1 MANKVIIGILV
12 FLVVISGGFGYYL
25 YGLNQ
30 QVDSLSGQLVAL
42 QAEQASRIDAVND
55 ELAAFRGETLTGV
68 DNLKGEI
75 DETLTRIAGLGDEIG
90 RTTDRVNT
98 LEEEMEGSIA
108 EIGNLKNEAGET
120 LSRIGSLENEVSPVM
135 DASEV
140 YQRVSQA
147 TVRISNGESTIGSGF
162 IFDNESHVVTA
173 HHVIEN
179 LTSIYIIFPDGRVS
193 KATLVGSSAPS
204 DVAVL
209 TLQDT
214 PIVEALTLAD
224 SDQVNVGQP
233 AVAIGNPFDL
243 PGTMTAGIVSQ
254 TGRFAEIESDSQVRW
269 IANLIQ
275 FDAPANSGN
284 SGCPLFN
291 SAGEVI
297 GMVIARINPSEG
309 DGIYYAVSSNK
320 IKRVANSIIAKGF
333 FDYPWLGVN
342 IADITPQI
350 VQDMSLETTNGAL
363 VVGILSNSPAKAS
376 GIEADDI
383 IVAIDGVMI
392 RNIADLTS
400 YLGEHKNPEDLAT
413 LELIRGATKMELTT
427 EIGSRPS

>member
-1 MANKVIIGILV
+1 
-12 FLVVISGGFGYYL
+12 
-25 YGLNQ
+25 
-30 QVDSLSGQLVAL
+30 
-42 QAEQASRIDAVND
+42 
-55 ELAAFRGETLTGV
+55 
-68 DNLKGEI
+68 
-75 DETLTRIAGLGDEIG
+75 
-90 RTTDRVNT
+90 TTDRVNT
-98 LEEEMEGSIA
+98 LEKELEGSIA
-108 EIGNLKNEAGET
+108 DIGTLKNEAGET
-120 LSRIGSLENEVSPVM
+120 LSRISSLENEVSSVM
-135 DASEV
+135 GASEV

-162 IFDNESHVVTA
+162 IFDDESRVVTT

-179 LTSIYIIFPDGRVS
+179 LTSIYVIFPYGIVS
-193 KATLVGSSAPS
+193 KVTLDGSSALS

-214 PIVEALTLAD
+214 PMVEALTLAD
-224 SDQVNVGQP
+224 SDQVNIGRP

-254 TGRFAEIESDSQVRW
+254 TSRFVEIESDSQVRW

-297 GMVIARINPSEG
+297 GMVIARINPGEG

-363 VVGILSNSPAKAS
+363 VVGILNNSPAKAS

-400 YLGEHKNPEDLAT
+400 YLGEHKNPDESAT
-413 LELIRGATKMELTT
+413 LELIRGATKIELTL

>member
-1 MANKVIIGILV
+1 M
-12 FLVVISGGFGYYL
+12 
-25 YGLNQ
+25 
-30 QVDSLSGQLVAL
+30 
-42 QAEQASRIDAVND
+42 
-55 ELAAFRGETLTGV
+55 
-68 DNLKGEI
+68 
-75 DETLTRIAGLGDEIG
+75 
-90 RTTDRVNT
+90 
-98 LEEEMEGSIA
+98 EEELEGSIA

-120 LSRIGSLENEVSPVM
+120 LSRIGSLESEVSPVM
-135 DASEV
+135 NASEV
-140 YQRVSQA
+140 YQQVNQS

-162 IFDNESHVVTA
+162 IFDDESRVVTA

-193 KATLVGSSAPS
+193 KATLVGSSAIS

-214 PIVEALTLAD
+214 LITEALTMAD

-254 TGRFAEIESDSQVRW
+254 TGRFTEIESGSQVRW

-291 SAGEVI
+291 SEGEVI
-297 GMVIARINPSEG
+297 GMVIARINPFEG

-320 IKRVANSIIAKGF
+320 IKRVANSIIAQGF
-333 FDYPWLGVN
+333 FEYPWLGIN
-342 IADITPQI
+342 IANITPQI
-350 VQDMSLETTNGAL
+350 AQGMSLETTNGAL
-363 VVGILSNSPAKAS
+363 VTGVFSNSPARTS
-376 GIEADDI
+376 GVVADDI

-392 RNIADLTS
+392 NDIADLTS
-400 YLGEHKNPEDLAT
+400 YLGEHKNPHEAAT
-413 LELIRGATKMELTT
+413 LELIRGNTKIELTL
-427 EIGSRPS
+427 EIGSRP

>member
-12 FLVVISGGFGYYL
+12 FLVIISGGFGYYF

-55 ELAAFRGETLTGV
+55 ELAAFRGETLTSV
-68 DNLKGEI
+68 DNLKGGI

-98 LEEEMEGSIA
+98 LEEELEGSIA
-108 EIGNLKNEAGET
+108 EIGNLKSEAGET
-120 LSRIGSLENEVSPVM
+120 LSRIGSLENKVSPVM
-135 DASEV
+135 NASEV
-140 YQRVSQA
+140 YQQVNQS

-162 IFDNESHVVTA
+162 IFDDESRVVTA

-179 LTSIYIIFPDGRVS
+179 LTSIYVIFPDGRVS
-193 KATLVGSSAPS
+193 KATLVGSSATS

-209 TLQDT
+209 ALQDT
-214 PIVEALTLAD
+214 LITEALTLAD
-224 SDQVNVGQP
+224 SDQVTVGQP

-243 PGTMTAGIVSQ
+243 PGTVTAGIVSQ
-254 TGRFAEIESDSQVRW
+254 MGRFTKIESDSQVRW
-269 IANLIQ
+269 VANLIQ
-275 FDAPANSGN
+275 FDAPANPGN

-291 SAGEVI
+291 SEGEVI
-297 GMVIARINPSEG
+297 GMVIARIDPFEG

-320 IKRVANSIIAKGF
+320 IKRVADSIIAQGF
-333 FDYPWLGVN
+333 FDYPWLGVS
-342 IADITPQI
+342 IANITPRI
-350 VQDMSLETTNGAL
+350 AQDLSLDTTNGAL
-363 VVGILSNSPAKAS
+363 VVGIISNSPAITS
-376 GIEADDI
+376 GIKADDI

-392 RNIADLTS
+392 SDIADLTS
-400 YLGEHKNPEDLAT
+400 YLGEHKNPDETAT
-413 LELIRGATKMELTT
+413 LELIRGDSQIELTL